1 MTISNV
7 LNIFYIN
14 QESSE
19 GGYDPETA
27 EEIRKEKQSYTCT
40 INTLVILNGFKI
52 LARDF
57 DGVADVSALDYNY
70 PESGL
75 IQPTDDQVNDQ
86 YKVNPYIL
94 PLIEDNLYKTME
106 SEDTDNILD

>member
-1 MTISNV
+1 M
-7 LNIFYIN
+7 
-14 QESSE
+14 
-19 GGYDPETA
+19 
-27 EEIRKEKQSYTCT
+27 
-40 INTLVILNGFKI
+40 NTLVNLNGFKI

-57 DGVADVSALDYNY
+57 DVNSLDYNY

-106 SEDTDNILD
+106 S